1 MRFETAT
8 RSSLIANEPAL
19 LLAMIDGN
27 LVGGI
32 LRKRPDGRF
41 EERAIYAEGSV
52 ILALKELPQLKQAEC
67 IVKVVIDEN
76 AYWPDIFPPLLR

>member
-27 LVGGI
+27 LVGGVV
-32 LRKRPDGRF
+32 RKKPDGRF

-52 ILALKELPQLKQAEC
+52 ILALKELPQLARAEC
-67 IVKVVIDEN
+67 VVKVIIDEN
-76 AYWPDIFPPLLR
+76 AYWPDIFPPLSR